1 MEVQNLNTLLGLSKP
16 IESQENRFCSITL
29 NNQRS
34 QKKSNNID
42 WNIFTHQIHDS
53 HFLVFMVQILL
64 AIELPN
70 NGELGKKGEFIEEEG
85 GFLQLKGG

>member
-29 NNQRS
+29 NNQRN

-42 WNIFTHQIHDS
+42 WNNFTHQIHDS

>member
-29 NNQRS
+29 NNQRN

-42 WNIFTHQIHDS
+42 WNNFTHQIHDS

-70 NGELGKKGEFIEEEG
+70 NGELAKKGEFIEEEG

>member
-1 MEVQNLNTLLGLSKP
+1 MEVQNLNMLLGLSKP

-29 NNQRS
+29 NNQRN

-42 WNIFTHQIHDS
+42 WNNFTHQIHDS

>member
-16 IESQENRFCSITL
+16 IESKENRFCSITL
-29 NNQRS
+29 NNQRN

-42 WNIFTHQIHDS
+42 WNNLTHQIHDS
-53 HFLVFMVQILL
+53 HFLGFMVQILL

-70 NGELGKKGEFIEEEG
+70 NGELGKKGEFIEAEG
-85 GFLQLKGG
+85 GFLQQKGG

>member
-1 MEVQNLNTLLGLSKP
+1 MEVQNLNTLLGLSKS

-29 NNQRS
+29 KNQRN

-42 WNIFTHQIHDS
+42 WNNFTHQIHDS

>member
-29 NNQRS
+29 NNQRN

-42 WNIFTHQIHDS
+42 WNNFTHQIHDS

-85 GFLQLKGG
+85 GFLQLKRG

>member
-29 NNQRS
+29 NNQKN

-42 WNIFTHQIHDS
+42 WNNFTHQIHDS
-53 HFLVFMVQILL
+53 HFLVFMMQILL

-70 NGELGKKGEFIEEEG
+70 NGEFGEEGEFMEKEG
-85 GFLQLKGG
+85 GF

>member
-29 NNQRS
+29 NNKRNY
-34 QKKSNNID
+34 KKSNNID
-42 WNIFTHQIHDS
+42 WNNFTHQIHDS

-85 GFLQLKGG
+85 GFL

>member
-1 MEVQNLNTLLGLSKP
+1 MEVQNLNTPLGLSKS
-16 IESQENRFCSITL
+16 IESKENRFFSITL
-29 NNQRS
+29 NNLRN

-42 WNIFTHQIHDS
+42 WNNFTHQIHDS

>member
-1 MEVQNLNTLLGLSKP
+1 MEVQNLNMLLGLSKP
-16 IESQENRFCSITL
+16 IESQENCFCSITL
-29 NNQRS
+29 NNQRN

-42 WNIFTHQIHDS
+42 WNNFTHQIHDS
-53 HFLVFMVQILL
+53 RFLVFMVQILL

>member
-1 MEVQNLNTLLGLSKP
+1 MEVQNLNMLLGLSKP

-29 NNQRS
+29 NNQRN

-42 WNIFTHQIHDS
+42 WNNFTHPIHDS

>member
-29 NNQRS
+29 KNQRN

-42 WNIFTHQIHDS
+42 WNNFTHQIHDS